1 MAPSVRVVVIDDDRD
16 LRHLIKLTMEF
27 TAGWQVDVAG
37 DGEEGIVL
45 TQRVRPDVVVA
56 DLMMPGM
63 DGYEVCR
70 RLRTDPATAG
80 IPVIVLTARKEIDA
94 TRLAEAGAAGVLF
107 KPFEPD
113 ELTTSIL
120 KFIRPPDA

>member
-1 MAPSVRVVVIDDDRD
+1 MAPPVRVVLIDDDPD
-16 LRHLIKLTMEF
+16 LRQLIKLTMEF
-27 TAGWQVDVAG
+27 AG
-37 DGEEGIVL
+37 DGKAGIAL
-45 TQRVRPDVVVA
+45 TQQVQPDVVVA

-80 IPVIVLTARKEIDA
+80 IPTILLTARKEIDEV
-94 TRLAEAGAAGVLF
+94 RLAEAGAAGVLF

-113 ELTTSIL
+113 DLTARILELIGT
-120 KFIRPPDA
+120 RDA

>member
-1 MAPSVRVVVIDDDRD
+1 MAPPVRVVVIDDDRD

-27 TAGWQVDVAG
+27 TAGWQVEVAG
-37 DGEEGIVL
+37 DGEAGITL

-70 RLRTDPATAG
+70 RLRADPATHG
-80 IPVIVLTARKEIDA
+80 IPVIVLTARKEIDQA
-94 TRLAEAGAAGVLF
+94 RLAEAGAAGVLF

-113 ELTTSIL
+113 ELASR
-120 KFIRPPDA
+120 IRAFLPPSDG

>member
-1 MAPSVRVVVIDDDRD
+1 MIDDDRD
-16 LRHLIKLTMEF
+16 LRDLIKLTMEF

-37 DGEEGIVL
+37 DGEAGIAL
-45 TQRVRPDVVVA
+45 TQQVRPDVVVA

-70 RLRTDPATAG
+70 RLRADPATAE
-80 IPVIVLTARKEIDA
+80 IPVIILTARRGIDEA
-94 TRLAEAGAAGVLF
+94 RLAAAGAAGVLF

-113 ELTTSIL
+113 DLTATIR
-120 KFIRPPDA
+120 KYIRPRDV